1 VKIYLS
7 GPMRGYACFNFPAF
21 HAARTSLRDQGH
33 TVVCPAERDLEQGF
47 DPSRPIHEQDFD
59 VDAALAFDIA
69 ALPHVD
75 AIALLPG
82 WQYSAGC
89 AIELERAVELQ
100 LLILN
105 LYVADDD
112 MGGERVIP
120 DISTTYPWQTA
131 AWSA

>member
-1 VKIYLS
+1 MRIYLA

-21 HAARTSLRDQGH
+21 HAARTSLREQGH

-47 DPSRPIHEQDFD
+47 DPSRSIHEQNFD
-59 VDAALAFDIA
+59 VDAALAWDVA

-89 AIELERAVELQ
+89 AIELERAVELD
-100 LLILN
+100 LLVLN
-105 LYVADDD
+105 LLD
-112 MGGERVIP
+112 E
-120 DISTTYPWQTA
+120 SW
-131 AWSA
+131 

>member
-7 GPMRGYACFNFPAF
+7 GPMRNYAEYNFPAF
-21 HAARTSLRDQGH
+21 RAARASLRDQGH
-33 TVVCPAERDLEQGF
+33 TVVCPAERDLAEGF

-59 VDAALAFDIA
+59 VDAALAYDVA

-89 AIELERAVELQ
+89 AVELERAVELD

-105 LYVADDD
+105 LLDESWA
-112 MGGERVIP
+112 
-120 DISTTYPWQTA
+120 
-131 AWSA
+131 

>member
-21 HAARTSLRDQGH
+21 HAARTSLREQGH

-47 DPSRPIHEQDFD
+47 DPSRPIAEQDFD
-59 VDAALAFDIA
+59 VDAALAHDIA
-69 ALPHVD
+69 ALPYVD

-89 AIELERAVELQ
+89 AIELERAVELD
-100 LLILN
+100 LLVLN
-105 LYVADDD
+105 LLD
-112 MGGERVIP
+112 E
-120 DISTTYPWQTA
+120 TW
-131 AWSA
+131 